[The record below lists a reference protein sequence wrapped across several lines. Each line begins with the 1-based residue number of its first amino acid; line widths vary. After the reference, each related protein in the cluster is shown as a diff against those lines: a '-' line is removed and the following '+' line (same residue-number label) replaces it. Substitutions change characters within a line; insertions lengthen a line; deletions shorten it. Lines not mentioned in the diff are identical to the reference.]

1 MGLLNLEKNKVGI
14 VTFYKILNSAYGFIL
29 NTTLII
35 TTLIWMFEYLI
46 DYSKQEI
53 ANRMIRYCV
62 QSLPIV
68 ILLNIGCALFIFAF
82 LFFKGMYKT
91 LKPVPAP
98 VFNKPDVVVKEIITK
113 PEPVVVK
120 EPKEP
125 KESVTFVLA
134 EGESTEEPSV
144 IQMENMEIV

>member
-1 MGLLNLEKNKVGI
+1 MRLLNLEKNKAGI
-14 VTFYKILNSAYGFIL
+14 VTFYKILNSAYVFIL
-29 NTTLII
+29 GTTLII

-53 ANRMIRYCV
+53 ANRLIRYCV

-82 LFFKGMYKT
+82 LFFKGLFKT
-91 LKPVPAP
+91 LKPISEP
-98 VFNKPDVVVKEIITK
+98 VISETVIVKENVTK

-120 EPKEP
+120 ESKEP
-125 KESVTFVLA
+125 KETVTFVLA
-134 EGESTEEPSV
+134 EGESIDEEAV
-144 IQMENMEIV
+144 IQMESV